1 VKKTRRSVLGRQTF
15 KVQEFANKVHQL
27 PCGIA
32 GSSDV
37 WNWPA
42 SFRCIKDQ
50 PIEHEK
56 KLNRNHRSSS
66 WSSTTPTVCEE
77 VLGRHSKFSLV
88 ACCHLCG
95 MTRLPGSYSRAM
107 HSFFADIISELILS
121 FKARCKF
128 LSLHAVGFTNT
139 KMVGS
144 DMVVGCNESISYLL
158 WFCSN

>member
-1 VKKTRRSVLGRQTF
+1 LEGRHSKFRSLLIKFTSSLVGLLGPVTS
-15 KVQEFANKVHQL
+15 
-27 PCGIA
+27 GI
-32 GSSDV
+32 GQ
-37 WNWPA
+37 PA
-42 SFRCIKDQ
+42 SDASRISLLNMR
-50 PIEHEK
+50 K

-107 HSFFADIISELILS
+107 YSFFADIISELILS

-128 LSLHAVGFTNT
+128 LSSRAVGFTNT